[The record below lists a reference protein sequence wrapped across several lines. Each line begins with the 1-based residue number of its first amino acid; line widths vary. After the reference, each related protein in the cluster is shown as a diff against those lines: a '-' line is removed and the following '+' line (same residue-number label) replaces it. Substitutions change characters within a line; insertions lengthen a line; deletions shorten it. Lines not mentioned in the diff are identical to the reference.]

1 MCLGFVAQRY
11 GFCIVGALLE
21 ALVLRKPRQILG
33 VAAAMLVFGLV
44 HLRGYQHGADA
55 GAWSL
60 AGGLLQG
67 VGYYLAS
74 GCTLSLLL
82 HLGEGSK
89 FHAIALAG
97 FIVGM
102 AAYVGLA

>member
-1 MCLGFVAQRY
+1 MAQRY
-11 GFCIVGALLE
+11 GFCIVGALVE
-21 ALVLRKPRQILG
+21 TLVLRKPRQILG
-33 VAAAMLVFGLV
+33 VVAAMLVFGLV
-44 HLRGYQHGADA
+44 HLRGYQHGADP

-67 VGYYLAS
+67 IGYYLAS

-89 FHAIALAG
+89 FHAVTLVG
-97 FIVGM
+97 FVAGM
-102 AAYVGLA
+102 AAYVGLS